1 MRAVNVIRK
10 IAILGGSGYVG
21 SRLVTAAK
29 DRGLVP
35 LSVSRTDC
43 DIYDHEDLARYLEA
57 RGVDALINSAGYT
70 GRPNVDA
77 CEDHKT
83 ECLLGN
89 ACLPGVVAQAC
100 QQIEIPWG
108 HVSSG
113 CIYTGDKDGM
123 GFTESDRPN
132 FSFRTDNCSFYS
144 GSKALGEE
152 VLADARCYI
161 WRLRI
166 PFDEFDGP
174 RNYLSKLLRY
184 ERLLQARNS
193 LTYLPEFAVAV
204 MDCLTNQVPFG
215 IYNVTNLGSIT
226 TRQVTQLLVDGGL
239 TKKQCDFF
247 ESEAEFMQV
256 AARTPRSNCVL
267 DSSKIV
273 AAGIRLSLI
282 EDAIAQAVHNW
293 QWT

>member
-1 MRAVNVIRK
+1 MQR

-21 SRLVTAAK
+21 SYLMAATEN
-29 DRGLVP
+29 RGLEP
-35 LSVSRTDC
+35 IAIGRTDC
-43 DIYDHEDLARYLEA
+43 DLYNHEELGRFLES

-77 CEDHKT
+77 CEDHKA
-83 ECLLGN
+83 ECLMGN

-100 QQIEIPWG
+100 RRLELPWG

-123 GFTESDRPN
+123 GFTEADRPN
-132 FSFRTDNCSFYS
+132 FSFRTNNCSFYS

-152 VLADARCYI
+152 VLDGCQCYI

-166 PFDEFDGP
+166 PFDQFDGP

-184 ERLLQARNS
+184 ERLLEARNS
-193 LTYLPEFAVAV
+193 LTYLPEFATAV
-204 MDCLTNQVPFG
+204 LDCLLKQVSFG
-215 IYNVTNLGSIT
+215 IYNVTNPGSIT
-226 TRQVTQLLVDGGL
+226 TREVTTWLGNEGL
-239 TKKQCDFF
+239 TSKHFEFF
-247 ESEAEFMQV
+247 ESEAQFMQV

-267 DSSKIV
+267 DSSKIIT
-273 AAGIRLSLI
+273 AGINLSPI
-282 EDAIAQAVHNW
+282 EDAIAKAVRNW
-293 QWT
+293 QWS